1 MVDEAIIIAAA
12 SLGYPTVRSEQRDV
26 VGAIVTGKNI
36 FVALP
41 TGYGKSL
48 CYAMLLIVFNILL
61 GRPSNTSIVVCV
73 SPLVALMQDQKATFS
88 PKGLV
93 CEYMGEGI
101 DSTSLELV
109 KKGSCQ
115 LIFITQEAAICNPCW
130 RKLLRTDIYHKNL
143 VAGRLSHSSC
153 AALGRTCLELSLS
166 KNRRSLHLG
175 SIASHSLH
183 CGTAGVP
190 AVLEDAMTHVE
201 LITAGKIRKLY
212 LIIHS

>member
-1 MVDEAIIIAAA
+1 
-12 SLGYPTVRSEQRDV
+12 
-26 VGAIVTGKNI
+26 
-36 FVALP
+36 
-41 TGYGKSL
+41 
-48 CYAMLLIVFNILL
+48 
-61 GRPSNTSIVVCV
+61 
-73 SPLVALMQDQKATFS
+73 MQDQKATFS

-109 KKGSCQ
+109 KKGACQ
-115 LIFITQEAAICNPCW
+115 LIFITPEAVICNRCW
-130 RKLLRTDIYHKNL
+130 RELLRTDIYQKNL

-166 KNRRSLHLG
+166 KTRRSLHLG

-183 CGTAGVP
+183 CGTAGAWSVP

-201 LITAGKIRKLY
+201 LITAAKKIRKFY